1 MAMTVSPPNAASLR
15 KIEHFIGGAY
25 VDGTSGRFGDVYDP
39 SAGRIAARVQF
50 AGTTDVESAIASSA
64 AAFVGWSKTSAVAR
78 ARVLMK
84 YRDVLDL
91 HAAEIAR
98 TVSSEHGKVIADAR
112 ASLQRGIEVV
122 EFATGIPHLLKGD
135 FSSGV
140 ATGVDMH
147 SLRQPIGVVAGITP
161 FNFPEMVPL
170 WMLPV
175 ALACGNTFVLKPSE
189 KDPTASLL
197 LAELFAKAGGPP
209 GVFNCVV
216 GDKEAVDTLLN
227 DSRVVALSFVGST
240 PVARY
245 IYATASANGKR
256 VQAMGGAKNHAVV
269 MPDAD
274 LDAAADALMRAAYGS
289 AGERCMSLSVVV
301 AVGDA
306 TADALV
312 DRLTARIATLSVG
325 GSHEASSEMGP
336 LVTREH
342 REKVLGYIDLGV
354 SEGATLAVDGRA
366 QQVAAYPGGFFVGA
380 TLFDNVTPAM
390 RIYREEIFGPV
401 LGIVRTNSFDEA
413 IAIVDG
419 HEYGNGTAIFTRDG
433 DAAREYATRVNV
445 GMVGVNVPIPVPM
458 AFFGFG
464 GFKNSAFGDLN
475 QYGEDGVRF
484 YTKTKNVT
492 TRWPS
497 GIRAGSEFAM
507 PTLR

>member
-1 MAMTVSPPNAASLR
+1 MAMTVNQPNATTLR
-15 KIEHFIGGAY
+15 TIQHFVGGAY

-39 SAGRIAARVQF
+39 TAGRVAARVQF
-50 AGTTDVESAIASSA
+50 AGQADVEAAIGNSA
-64 AAFVGWSKTSAVAR
+64 AAFAGWSKTSALAR

-84 YRDVLDL
+84 YRDLLDT
-91 HAAEIAR
+91 HALEIAR
-98 TVSSEHGKVIADAR
+98 TVSSEHGKVVADAR

-189 KDPTASLL
+189 KDPTASLM

-227 DSRVVALSFVGST
+227 DSRVAALSFVGST
-240 PVARY
+240 PIARY

-256 VQAMGGAKNHAVV
+256 VQSMGGAKNHAVV
-269 MPDAD
+269 MADAD
-274 LDAAADALMRAAYGS
+274 LDGAADALMGAAYGS
-289 AGERCMSLSVVV
+289 AGERCMALSVVV
-301 AVGDA
+301 TVGEA

-312 DRLTARIATLSVG
+312 ERLGARIAKLHVG
-325 GSHEASSEMGP
+325 GSLDDASEMGP

-342 REKVLGYIDLGV
+342 RDKVVGYIDGGV
-354 SEGATLAVDGRA
+354 TEGATLAVDGRGA
-366 QQVAAYPGGFFVGA
+366 AVATHPDGFFVGA
-380 TLFDNVTPAM
+380 TLFDHVTPEM
-390 RIYREEIFGPV
+390 TIYREEIFGPV
-401 LGIVRTNSFDEA
+401 LCIVRAKTFDEA

-497 GIRAGSEFAM
+497 GIRAGSEFSM